1 MPENHESAA
10 DEQPRPGNSAPGME
24 GEGGQYAEGDYGEA
38 GSMEAPA
45 DKPEEDE
52 NPDGDYGGPRP
63 SETERV
69 ADGIREGLTDGQ
81 VNTTAE
87 ERGPLHG

>member
-1 MPENHESAA
+1 MPPWPKITNP
-10 DEQPRPGNSAPGME
+10 QPMNSPAGAVPPRGWK
-24 GEGGQYAEGDYGEA
+24 AKA

-52 NPDGDYGGPRP
+52 HPDGDYGGPRP